1 MSSENVE
8 VVRRLIE
15 ANRSE
20 DLELA
25 IDTAVALCDP
35 RVEFT
40 SVMAAV
46 EPETYHG
53 HDGIRRYFSELA
65 ESWDEWRMEVEEV
78 FAADPDTAVAV
89 FRSHLIGKDSG
100 ATVGA
105 RRAMVCGFSQGKL
118 IRGEVYSSRE
128 EALRAIGLPY

>member
-1 MSSENVE
+1 MSSENLE

-15 ANRSE
+15 ANRSD
-20 DLELA
+20 DLERA

-35 RVEFT
+35 GVEFT

-65 ESWDEWRMEVEEV
+65 ESWDEWRMDLEEV
-78 FAADPDTAVAV
+78 FSADPNTAVAV
-89 FRSHLIGKDSG
+89 FRSHLIGKDSR

-105 RRAMVCGFSQGKL
+105 RRAMVCCISQGKL

-128 EALRAIGLPY
+128 EALRAVGLPN